1 MSYATWLSLG
11 LILAISEFVVPGF
24 VIIFFGFGALFV
36 GVLVWMFP
44 ALSEMAQLLLL
55 PLSSLVA
62 LALFRRFFVKS
73 VAKVGTETGTNFD
86 DNDCVGRVV
95 KVVVAI
101 EPGTDGKV
109 ELNGVNW
116 SASCEAPVAVGRNV
130 RILSRSGLTLCV
142 VPA

>member
-1 MSYATWLSLG
+1 MAAKWWMVVGMALMMLE
-11 LILAISEFVVPGF
+11 LVVPGF

-44 ALSEMAQLLLL
+44 ALSGMAQLLLL

-95 KVVVAI
+95 KVVEAI

-116 SASCEAPVAVGRNV
+116 SASCETPVAVGRNV